1 MPQSPSQPQYV
12 LYLWAFG
19 VITVK
24 LAGEEGLKLSRQS
37 RQWSCQS
44 SEAVKAVD
52 RIYWTHLFLLV
63 FRLPQ
68 LEIETTKV
76 EDCTVHYS
84 TGTFTCLAAV
94 FKMKRSPG
102 YLVFSTYI
110 PSVLIVVMSW
120 ISFWIPPESTPA
132 RVTLGVTS
140 LLTLATL
147 NTQTQQS
154 LPPVSY
160 TKVDGVKV
168 STS

>member
-1 MPQSPSQPQYV
+1 
-12 LYLWAFG
+12 
-19 VITVK
+19 
-24 LAGEEGLKLSRQS
+24 
-37 RQWSCQS
+37 
-44 SEAVKAVD
+44 
-52 RIYWTHLFLLV
+52 
-63 FRLPQ
+63 
-68 LEIETTKV
+68 
-76 EDCTVHYS
+76 
-84 TGTFTCLAAV
+84 
-94 FKMKRSPG
+94 MKRSPG

-160 TKVDGVKV
+160 TKVELELALVSFYSCLLNYTNLSTEKV
-168 STS
+168 HITVSPIPHPAIRVYFIHT